1 MKGRKCLVVITLI
14 ILMLLQSIVPLS
26 YVVSAATGVEIT
38 LNSKL
43 YAAVK
48 NSLQAQSISATYDDS
63 SRKITI
69 TDSALSTVTYLDL
82 SNSSIDDLT
91 GLSAFTSVSNLNL
104 TANELTADSNLNE
117 LDSLPLTKLNLSS
130 NKLESV
136 SSITT
141 FDNIAEADI
150 TNQEVTSR
158 EVVTVDISEESDHT
172 QTYTI
177 ALPDIL
183 LKDGGTIDADWI
195 DSEVTG
201 DCSVNWSTVSGN
213 SLQIN
218 VATGSGDNYE
228 VLKGLVSVVV
238 DVEDAE
244 SKLANTKMNL
254 YYVVVDSDETGIC
267 FNDENLYNAVKS
279 QLTKGQTENQ
289 NLESYGDSG
298 TTLYSK
304 AYDKALI
311 LVVDNDTLINKISSL
326 KLNDKKIK
334 DLTGLEQFVGL
345 ESSLD
350 LSYNYIDSFE
360 TIVELD
366 SNKEAKEKELQ
377 EKYTKFVSNLSGY
390 RESLKSAQEEAKKLQ
405 EELEKLQSADNP
417 SATEIATKTQELGL
431 KATEVQTYRTLVTNS
446 LAKLYK
452 VWNREY
458 LLTTFLT
465 PETVVLTSDDIENA
479 TLENARSYAESIMDK
494 ISNLEDSEALTDWE
508 SSLIID
514 AFKIKTETT
523 VTVDGTPT
531 TVAIEKPI
539 TAYFDTFKKGADLK
553 TISDYQNFITTIKIL
568 DAIDVAGNYCLNDQL
583 WGDRGSCSNQA
594 LYDGNAAVLL
604 KYGFDYLIED
614 LTSFGYDSSFASYAK
629 ENYSTYTKTCMC
641 SIISSKTTDE
651 IYEIIS
657 GKYANCSDLIS
668 TFIKLPRLKDL
679 NMRNNSVESLE
690 GIENLPELESL
701 DMYQNLLGDVTNVDW
716 SIFTKMTDLN
726 LGYNQLKSVNCLE
739 VIKTLENLDLSK
751 NLLSGSFNF
760 SLVGMTNL
768 KSANFSNNQISD
780 IAYFT
785 NQFKFKAK
793 SKGLKVED
801 YVLSSYCPTVKFQNQ
816 ELSLSLTVTKTG
828 DFITVDLPS
837 IFEQAES
844 IDYSRTSFGINS
856 LYGTVEADGT
866 TVKLYTPSTGKMNA
880 TVTIEGE
887 NGNGSSIEGIAFGTT
902 CAISYTVTDSSE
914 TPDTPVTPD
923 PVDPVTPDEPVSEDI
938 SYGYTVKDGYV
949 YVGTPEISLSDFAY
963 GLVKTEGYT
972 IKVVNNDKAIDGK
985 IATGAVASI
994 TNSSGEDVAILEV
1007 VVLGD
1012 VNGDG
1017 EVDALD
1023 SGIVRNVIN
1032 DTTSLVGSYAEA
1044 ADVNDDSD
1052 IDSLDALSILKYR
1065 ADVINSFDI

>member
-26 YVVSAATGVEIT
+26 YVVSAATSVEIT

-69 TDSALSTVTYLDL
+69 TDSALSSVTYLDL

-91 GLSAFTSVSNLNL
+91 GLSAFTSVSSLNL
-104 TANELTADSNLNE
+104 TANELTADSNLSE

-141 FDNIAEADI
+141 FDSITEADI

-158 EVVTVDISEESDHT
+158 KVVTVDITEESDHSL
-172 QTYTI
+172 TYSI

-183 LKDGGTIDADWI
+183 LKDGGIIDADWI

-213 SLQIN
+213 NVQIN
-218 VATGSGDNYE
+218 VASGSGDSYKP
-228 VLKGLVSVVV
+228 LKGLVNVAV
-238 DVEDAE
+238 DVKDTE
-244 SKLANTKMNL
+244 SKLANTKMKL

-279 QLTKGQTENQ
+279 QLTKGQTENT
-289 NLESYGDSG
+289 NLKSYGTSG
-298 TTLYSK
+298 ETLYLR
-304 AYDKALI
+304 AYDDALI
-311 LVVDNDTLINKISSL
+311 LVIDNDTLINKISSL
-326 KLNDKKIK
+326 KLNDKKLK

-345 ESSLD
+345 DSSLD

-360 TIVELD
+360 SIVELD
-366 SNKEAKEKELQ
+366 TNKEAKEKELQ
-377 EKYTKFVSNLSGY
+377 DKYTKYASNLSGY
-390 RESLKSAQEEAKKLQ
+390 RESLKKAQEEAAKLE
-405 EELEKLQSADNP
+405 EELENLMNADKP
-417 SATEIATKTQELGL
+417 SETAIAAKTKELGL
-431 KATEVQTYRTLVTNS
+431 KATEVQTYRTLLTNS

-452 VWNREY
+452 TWNREY

-465 PETVVLTSDDIENA
+465 PETVTLTSDDISGT
-479 TLENARSYAESIMDK
+479 TLETAKTYAESIMDK
-494 ISNLEDSEALTDWE
+494 ISKLEDGDSLTDWE

-514 AFKIKTETT
+514 EFDIPTQTT
-523 VTVDGTPT
+523 VTVGDKTS
-531 TVAIEKPI
+531 TVAIENPI
-539 TAYFDTFKKGADLK
+539 TSYFDTFKKGAELK
-553 TISDYQNFITTIKIL
+553 TISDYQDFITRIKIL
-568 DAIDVAGNYCLNDQL
+568 DAIDTAGNYCLNERL
-583 WGDRGSCSNQA
+583 FNGASSCSLA
-594 LYDGNAAVLL
+594 T
-604 KYGFDYLIED
+604 GFTKLIED
-614 LTSFGYDSSFASYAK
+614 LTSFGYDTSFATQAK
-629 ENYSTYTKTCMC
+629 ANYSNYTKTCMC
-641 SIISSKTTDE
+641 GIIDTDSTNE
-651 IYEIIS
+651 IEEIIS
-657 GKYANCSDLIS
+657 GKYANCSDLVS
-668 TFIKLPRLKDL
+668 TFIRLPRLKKL
-679 NMRNNSVESLE
+679 NMQNNSVESLE

-701 DMYQNLLGDVTNVDW
+701 NMYQNLLGDITNVDW
-716 SIFTKMTDLN
+716 SVFTKMTDLN
-726 LGYNQLKSVNCLE
+726 LGYNQLKNVNCLE
-739 VIKTLENLDLSK
+739 VIKTLENLNLSK

-768 KSANFSNNQISD
+768 KSADFSNNQISD

-793 SKGLKVED
+793 SKGMKVED

-866 TVKLYTPSTGKMNA
+866 TVKLYTPNTGKMA
-880 TVTIEGE
+880 AEVTIDGY
-887 NGNGSSIEGIAFGTT
+887 NGNAYSTDGIAYGTV
-902 CAISYTVTDSSE
+902 CNISYIVTDSTE
-914 TPDTPVTPD
+914 NPVTPTDPDTPVTPD
-923 PVDPVTPDEPVSEDI
+923 PVDPDPVTPDDPVSGDI
-938 SYGYTVKDGYV
+938 SYGYTVDDGYV

-963 GLVKTEGYT
+963 GLVKTDGYT

-985 IATGAVASI
+985 IATGAVATV
-994 TNSSGEDVAILEV
+994 TNSSGENVAILEV

-1044 ADVNDDSD
+1044 ADVNKDSD
-1052 IDSLDALSILKYR
+1052 IDSLDALTILKYR
-1065 ADVINSFDI
+1065 ADVISSFNK